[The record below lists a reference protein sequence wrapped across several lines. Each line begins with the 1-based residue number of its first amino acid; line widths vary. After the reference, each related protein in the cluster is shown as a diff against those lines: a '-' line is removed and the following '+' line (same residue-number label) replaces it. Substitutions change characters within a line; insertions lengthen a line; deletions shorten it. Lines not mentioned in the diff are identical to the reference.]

1 VPVPNEID
9 SANAPG
15 GAHDPSLEFG
25 ASPSSAALLAQMQP
39 GKADEIGSAFRLPIR
54 PNVRFF
60 LAHTPEEWDPEPV
73 KGTVAGVEL
82 DGVFWLPGVAPRVL
96 EPGAALI
103 RTRGQQEPV
112 EATYQHA
119 MEVSRRE
126 GWVWLDPV
134 RHIPAECLPPG
145 VPAGGYWRTMP
156 CIDPRTRQVGD
167 YHFEVW
173 KLPAETL
180 PGRRQRF
187 DYHRPSFNL
196 WRAWLVLT
204 GQVKPPLD
212 FLLESI
218 RGRMAERVERARA
231 LPLPDTALAR
241 TIAAAEAREAVYV
254 DAKVPAKAV
263 AAASPRRGSK

>member
-9 SANAPG
+9 SANAPQG
-15 GAHDPSLEFG
+15 DDYSPDAG

-82 DGVFWLPGVAPRVL
+82 DGVFWLPGISKRVL

-103 RTRGQQEPV
+103 RTRQKGEPV
-112 EATYQHA
+112 EATYEHA
-119 MEVSRRE
+119 QEVSRRM
-126 GWVWLDPV
+126 GWVWLDPN
-134 RHIPAECLPPG
+134 RHLPAECLPPG
-145 VPAGGYWRTMP
+145 VPAGGYWRAMP
-156 CIDPRTRQVGD
+156 CIHPQTQQQGD
-167 YHFEVW
+167 YNFEVW
-173 KLPAETL
+173 NLPAETL
-180 PGRRQRF
+180 PGRTQRF
-187 DYHRPSFNL
+187 AYHRASFNL

-231 LPLPDTALAR
+231 LPLPDTALER
-241 TIAAAEAREAVYV
+241 TIRAAEAREAVYV
-254 DAKVPAKAV
+254 EAKVPTKAP
-263 AAASPRRGSK
+263 AAAPTKRGSK